1 MNTNRKLNWALW
13 IVIALVILA
22 VIFVCGGFMP
32 SAIFAYPQPEYSVD
46 SLSELREKLE
56 AAEETY
62 ILPDEALLGAEN
74 ASYTVYLK
82 DRFHDDPSGYQISF
96 EHLSVHCRLLS
107 DYPGD
112 AQLKYDREYE
122 GIQLE
127 LTQWP
132 ASQESRVRFILNDC
146 IYEIISGKEELA
158 MQIAKSMIDRI

>member
-1 MNTNRKLNWALW
+1 MKIPRLIL
-13 IVIALVILA
+13 ALVILVLVA
-22 VIFVCGGFMP
+22 VIVICIGFFGSSSM
-32 SAIFAYPQPEYSVD
+32 AYPQPEYSVD

-62 ILPDEALLGAEN
+62 ILPEEALLVEEN

-127 LTQWP
+127 LTQGR

-146 IYEIISGKEELA
+146 IYEIISGEEELA
-158 MQIAKSMIDRI
+158 IQIAKSMIDRK